1 MRRVVAVVLAVVLTL
16 LAACGIEVD
25 KSEDAHGATGTA
37 APDLDSV
44 TPLDDVRDWKGP
56 ATAVAADP
64 AVHPVA
70 DNPEQ
75 KLPVTVTDNQ
85 GTKVT
90 VKDTSRVL
98 ALDVYGS
105 LSRITYELGL
115 GDTLI
120 GRDVSTQFEEA
131 QDLPLVTHGG
141 HDLSAESI
149 LDLDPTLI
157 ITDTSLGPWDVILQM
172 REAGIPVVVVDSTR
186 SIDNVSSLID
196 EVATA
201 LGVPAEG
208 KVLAERSQ
216 AQIDDVLAKIAKVA
230 PQQESGQLRTIFLY
244 VRGQANTYQLFGEG
258 SGADTL
264 IEALGLYD
272 VAKEI
277 NWKGSRS
284 VTAEALIEAQPD
296 LVLLMSKG
304 LESVGGV
311 DGLLEKVPALAST
324 PAGENQRVVD
334 MSDSQI
340 LGYGPMTAQVL
351 NALAVAIYAPGSLT

>member
-1 MRRVVAVVLAVVLTL
+1 MRRVAAVVLAVVLVS
-16 LAACGIEVD
+16 AGCGIDVK
-25 KSEDAHGATGTA
+25 KSDDAHGASGTA
-37 APDLDSV
+37 APDLDDVS
-44 TPLDDVRDWKGP
+44 PLDDPRDWEGA

-64 AVHPVA
+64 DIHPVA
-70 DNPEQ
+70 EDPEQ
-75 KLPVTVTDNQ
+75 DLPVTLTDSQ
-85 GTKVT
+85 GTEVT
-90 VKDTSRVL
+90 VEDTSRVL

-115 GDTLI
+115 GDLLV

-141 HDLSAESI
+141 HDLSAELI

-157 ITDTSLGPWDVILQM
+157 ITDTSLGPWDVILQV
-172 REAGIPVVVVDSTR
+172 REAGIPVVVVDSSR
-186 SIDNVSSLID
+186 SIDNVSSLIG
-196 EVATA
+196 EVAEA

-208 KVLAERSQ
+208 KKLAQRSQ
-216 AQIDDVLAKIAKVA
+216 EQIDEVTAKIEKVA
-230 PQQESGQLRTIFLY
+230 PKQESGKLRTIFLY

-277 NWKGSRS
+277 DWKGTRS

-304 LESVGGV
+304 LESAGGP

-324 PAGENQRVVD
+324 PAGENQRFVD

-351 NALAVAIYAPGSLT
+351 NALAVAIYAPESVS

>member
-1 MRRVVAVVLAVVLTL
+1 MAVMVLAF
-16 LAACGIEVD
+16 AGCGIEVD
-25 KSEDAHGATGTA
+25 NSDDGHGPTGTS
-37 APDLDSV
+37 APDLETV
-44 TPLDDVRDWKGP
+44 TPLDDVRDWQGL

-64 AVHPVA
+64 AIHPVT
-70 DNPEQ
+70 DDPQ
-75 KLPVTVTDNQ
+75 QQLPVTLTDHQ

-115 GDTLI
+115 GDSLI

-131 QDLPLVTHGG
+131 ADLPLVTHGG

-172 REAGIPVVVVDSTR
+172 REAGIPVVVVDSHR
-186 SIDNVSSLID
+186 SIDNVSSLIN
-196 EVATA
+196 EVAAA

-208 KVLAERSQ
+208 KKLAQRSQ
-216 AQIDDVLAKIAKVA
+216 EQIDEVLGKIAKVA
-230 PQQESGQLRTIFLY
+230 PAEESGRLRTIFLY
-244 VRGQANTYQLFGEG
+244 VRGQANTYQLFGED

-277 NWKGSRS
+277 DWKGSRS

-324 PAGENQRVVD
+324 PAGENERFVD
-334 MSDSQI
+334 MADSQI

-351 NALAVAIYAPGSLT
+351 NALAVAIYAPGSIS